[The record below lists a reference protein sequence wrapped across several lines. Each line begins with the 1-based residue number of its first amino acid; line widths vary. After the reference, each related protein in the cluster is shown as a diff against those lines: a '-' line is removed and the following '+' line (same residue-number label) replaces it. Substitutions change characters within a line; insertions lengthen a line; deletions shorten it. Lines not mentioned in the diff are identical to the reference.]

1 MSNYQI
7 ITDEKILKDFIDNF
21 LPELLP
27 NETYYLGLFARSKYC
42 KDTTHISSDKQ
53 QLKRATST
61 KEFLFEKIKQMEC
74 ELGAYKQ
81 KHKDIPQEAL
91 ALYISPNPRD
101 LYKAGKNL
109 LIKLAD
115 LVTKPYAGWNPNSE
129 SLSEIQKSCSRKI
142 YCDFDIDVV
151 VTEPSVLIH
160 NIDQL
165 INSDCYKVLQTR
177 GGVHVLV
184 ELSKIDPKYKTT
196 WYNSISSQV
205 GVDIVG
211 DSMIPVPGCYQ
222 GGFTPKFIK

>member
-1 MSNYQI
+1 MNYQI
-7 ITDEKILKDFIDNF
+7 ITDEKLLKDFIDNF

-27 NETYYLGLFARSKYC
+27 NEQYYLGLFARSKYC

-129 SLSEIQKSCSRKI
+129 SMSEIQKSCSRKI
-142 YCDFDIDVV
+142 YCDFDVDRIIED
-151 VTEPSVLIH
+151 EGALIEEI
-160 NIDQL
+160 NTK
-165 INSDCYKVLQTR
+165 INSDCYKILKTR
-177 GGVHVLV
+177 GGMHILV
-184 ELSKIDPKYKTT
+184 ELKKIESQYAKT
-196 WYNSISSQV
+196 WYNSMTSLE
-205 GVDIVG
+205 GMDIKG
-211 DSMIPVPGCYQ
+211 DSMIPVPGTFQ
-222 GGFTPKFIK
+222 GGFTPHFIK